1 MKISE
6 LTALVANPASDD
18 YFVILDTSV
27 LTTKKLAASYIATS
41 GENSNITS
49 LTGMT
54 TPLTVAQGG
63 TGQVTLADGGIVIGN
78 ATGGVEVVAAG
89 ATTTILVGGGAA
101 TKPVWTTA
109 TGSGAPV
116 RATSPTLVTPAL
128 GTPSAL
134 VLTNASG
141 TVTNLT
147 LVTPALGTPSSGAL
161 TSCTGLP
168 LTTGITGTL
177 AVGNG
182 GTGATT
188 LTDGGVL
195 LGSGTGA
202 ITAMAVLADGEIIVG
217 DGTTDPVAESGAT
230 ARTSLGAA
238 ASGANADITSLRG
251 LVYDI
256 QVYNLKPAVNGD
268 VNKLDV
274 FTKTG
279 GAVPDATNPIIVSI
293 PDGNGFTNRTR
304 NAAYLSGTSQFIMA
318 DATNY
323 WSKGSLDAEIKTA
336 YVYAIW
342 DANGGI
348 VWALGGYSGFTRVPA
363 SITETDD
370 DFFLLEAS
378 STYTKVITD
387 YCVCVGKIR
396 YQYDTADAPDHTIQA
411 TVLDAPQVCW
421 NPKSDYSRRYPLAT
435 SVTSASNIAE
445 TRLVEIVIKQSGKY
459 EIHGALTGQCPGVDS
474 LVQLYIKTGSST
486 YASAVQK
493 ARCFLNGNMVEAL
506 MPVFGSTIVLLNAG
520 DAIHLGGSMLG
531 AEGTRKLLGDNDAA
545 DITYIWF
552 RRID

>member
-1 MKISE
+1 MGDVKISE

-27 LTTKKLAASYIATS
+27 TTTKKLAASYIATS

-128 GTPSAL
+128 GTPS
-134 VLTNASG
+134 SG
-141 TVTNLT
+141 T
-147 LVTPALGTPSSGAL
+147 L

-238 ASGANADITSLRG
+238 ASGANADITSMTG
-251 LVYDI
+251 LDNDGIPLAKVADALSAAA
-256 QVYNLKPAVNGD
+256 NLTAEALIVGGD
-268 VNKLDV
+268 GAKGVKSLPSGIFSLMQRSQ
-274 FTKTG
+274 FTYSDADQITCGAAQYMCKDKYCYWISTLTTNATGAAG
-279 GAVPDATNPIIVSI
+279 GADWW
-293 PDGNGFTNRTR
+293 
-304 NAAYLSGTSQFIMA
+304 YLYLDYSAITSGTAI
-318 DATNY
+318 
-323 WSKGSLDAEIKTA
+323 TA
-336 YVYAIW
+336 SELIW
-342 DANGGI
+342 
-348 VWALGGYSGFTRVPA
+348 
-363 SITETDD
+363 SITEPTYNTTYRQWMNGDDRCIFAVRTAADNSILEFFHDGDLVVFADAIKVTDAVVGGTTNWTD
-370 DFFLLEAS
+370 
-378 STYTKVITD
+378 STQIVPKFSRKAEVIFYGYPGDVSPLVYWRSNGQTGTDGHFIFYLVAAGEPTVNTLSVITD
-387 YCVCVGKIR
+387 ASGIIEYKFSIAGTV
-396 YQYDTADAPDHTIQA
+396 QMTIF
-411 TVLDAPQVCW
+411 
-421 NPKSDYSRRYPLAT
+421 T
-435 SVTSASNIAE
+435 SGWYFS
-445 TRLVEIVIKQSGKY
+445 
-459 EIHGALTGQCPGVDS
+459 TG
-474 LVQLYIKTGSST
+474 L
-486 YASAVQK
+486 
-493 ARCFLNGNMVEAL
+493 
-506 MPVFGSTIVLLNAG
+506 
-520 DAIHLGGSMLG
+520 
-531 AEGTRKLLGDNDAA
+531 
-545 DITYIWF
+545 
-552 RRID
+552 